1 MTTPRAR
8 AAASPRT
15 RGKTFIS
22 MLSSMKATCD
32 GVWVQRQVTGH
43 LRHGSG
49 PVYMLCSLLA
59 GFLTV
64 STSDLDA
71 NVRRVASS
79 HQETIDPTR
88 LGVGSFLLL
97 IITPPRDRESR
108 QVLGA
113 LHKRFVDGF
122 PRNLF
127 VDSGPSEITE
137 DSAWTIL
144 FVGILA
150 SQTSG
155 ELFIVEIPEL
165 L

>member
-1 MTTPRAR
+1 
-8 AAASPRT
+8 
-15 RGKTFIS
+15 
-22 MLSSMKATCD
+22 
-32 GVWVQRQVTGH
+32 
-43 LRHGSG
+43 
-49 PVYMLCSLLA
+49 MLCSLLA

-127 VDSGPSEITE
+127 VDPDPSEITK

-144 FVGILA
+144 FTGILA